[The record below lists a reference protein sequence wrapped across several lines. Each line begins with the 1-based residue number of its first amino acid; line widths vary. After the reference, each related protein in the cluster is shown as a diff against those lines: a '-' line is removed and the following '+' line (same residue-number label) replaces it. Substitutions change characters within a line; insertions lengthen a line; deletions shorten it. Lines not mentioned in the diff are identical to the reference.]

1 LVLVLKVLEEGFNKY
16 MEDPLKATAN
26 RINNQETLTP
36 YDHMFPII
44 QNQLEDW
51 DPPALKP
58 ENDLGGSR
66 TPAGAQ
72 HTPLRNRSS
81 RLGGNAGLFNSPLS
95 RKKLGG
101 VMGTPGGRT
110 PMRGQNNQQ
119 DEYQVQKLIMFDLGP
134 EGLPQVAIALLVR
147 LSRDVQESSSNSIL
161 RKLVP
166 QFRKSA
172 FAVLP
177 LEKLEDV
184 SLLKNSASQASAAAK
199 NVTKNAGASSFEWN
213 KKSKIK
219 SARDLYVGDWMHRPI
234 GETEFGPLVRILVY
248 LSQFLNTILNF
259 DGVQKEVVDQEDVFA
274 LITKTWNE
282 CPNKKDYWCVMKTL
296 CAIGKIGVLGAI
308 DIVLGILRRRGFRIN
323 LRFMAEYSMMVLL
336 FIGYYILKFVLRVLF
351 F

>member
-1 LVLVLKVLEEGFNKY
+1 
-16 MEDPLKATAN
+16 
-26 RINNQETLTP
+26 
-36 YDHMFPII
+36 
-44 QNQLEDW
+44 
-51 DPPALKP
+51 
-58 ENDLGGSR
+58 
-66 TPAGAQ
+66 
-72 HTPLRNRSS
+72 
-81 RLGGNAGLFNSPLS
+81 
-95 RKKLGG
+95 
-101 VMGTPGGRT
+101 
-110 PMRGQNNQQ
+110 
-119 DEYQVQKLIMFDLGP
+119 
-134 EGLPQVAIALLVR
+134 
-147 LSRDVQESSSNSIL
+147 
-161 RKLVP
+161 
-166 QFRKSA
+166 
-172 FAVLP
+172 

-259 DGVQKEVVDQEDVFA
+259 DGVRKEVVDQEDVFA

-282 CPNKKDYWCVMKTL
+282 CPNKKDHWCVMKTL

-308 DIVLGILRRRGFRIN
+308 DIVLVILRRRGFRVN

-336 FIGYYILKFVLRVLF
+336 FIGYYIFKFVLRVLF